1 MLRSEQR
8 DPLDLKGNNRMN
20 DGDPRES
27 ILTIENLRTYFYTR
41 GAVVKAVDGINL
53 DIGTSEILGL
63 VGESGS
69 GKSVTALSIMR
80 LVSSPGVIEDGKIIF
95 KGTDLLELS
104 EDEMREIRGDKIS
117 MIFQDPATYL
127 NPIMKVGR
135 QIAEPLTLHRGLNRT
150 KAAKHVLELMDL
162 VGIPDPKQRVGEYP
176 HQLSGGMKQRV
187 LIATALACQPDILL
201 ADEPTTA
208 LDVTIQAQILD
219 LLRELQRSFGSSVVL
234 ITHDLGVIA
243 EMCDRVVVMY
253 AGKVIEVGET
263 DALLTNPM
271 HPYTA
276 ALLESLPRLGE
287 EKDRLQVIPG
297 SVPSAVTPP
306 PGCRFHPR
314 CSLAEEVC
322 GRELPGVVQLG
333 GGREVACHR
342 WSKQGGGV

>member
-1 MLRSEQR
+1 
-8 DPLDLKGNNRMN
+8 MN

-27 ILTIENLRTYFYTR
+27 ILTIENLRTYFHTR

-53 DIGTSEILGL
+53 DIGTGEILGL

-80 LVSSPGVIEDGKIIF
+80 LVSSPGVIEDGKITF
-95 KGTDLLELS
+95 RGKDLLGLT
-104 EDEMREIRGDKIS
+104 EDEMRRVRGDKIS

-135 QIAEPLTLHRGLNRT
+135 QIAEPLRLHRGLSRSEAS
-150 KAAKHVLELMDL
+150 KRVVELMDV
-162 VGIPDPKQRVGEYP
+162 VGIPDPKQRIHDYP
-176 HQLSGGMKQRV
+176 HQLSGGMRQRV
-187 LIATALACQPDILL
+187 LIATALACQPDILI

-219 LLRELQRSFGSSVVL
+219 LLRELQRSFDSSVVL

-253 AGKVIEVGET
+253 AGNVMEVGET
-263 DALLTNPM
+263 EALLTDPK

-287 EKDRLQVIPG
+287 ERDRLRVIPG

-314 CSLAEEVC
+314 CALAEEVC
-322 GRELPGVVQLG
+322 RRDLPGVVQLAD
-333 GGREVACHR
+333 GREVACHR
-342 WSKQGGGV
+342 WSEP

>member
-1 MLRSEQR
+1 M
-8 DPLDLKGNNRMN
+8 NN
-20 DGDPRES
+20 GDPKES

-41 GAVVKAVDGINL
+41 GAVVKAVDGISL
-53 DIGTSEILGL
+53 DIGTSEIFGL

-80 LVSSPGVIEDGKIIF
+80 LVGSPGVIEDGKITF

-104 EDEMREIRGDKIS
+104 ENEMRQVRGDKIS

-127 NPIMKVGR
+127 NPIMKLGR
-135 QIAEPLTLHRGLNRT
+135 QIAEPLTLHRGLTRSE
-150 KAAKHVLELMDL
+150 AAKRVLELMDL
-162 VGIPDPKQRVGEYP
+162 VGIPDPERRINDYP
-176 HQLSGGMKQRV
+176 HQLSGGMRQRV
-187 LIATALACQPDILL
+187 LIATALACQPDILI

-219 LLRELQRSFGSSVVL
+219 LLRELQRSLGSSVVL

-243 EMCDRVVVMY
+243 EMCDRVAVMY
-253 AGKVIEVGET
+253 AGSVMEVAEA
-263 DALLTNPM
+263 DALLTNPK

-287 EKDRLQVIPG
+287 ERDRLHVIPG

-306 PGCRFHPR
+306 SGCRFHPR
-314 CSLAEEVC
+314 CSKTEDGCEQEIPSLIQLSD
-322 GRELPGVVQLG
+322 GRQ
-333 GGREVACHR
+333 VACHR
-342 WSKQGGGV
+342 CA

>member
-1 MLRSEQR
+1 
-8 DPLDLKGNNRMN
+8 MN
-20 DGDPRES
+20 DEDPRES
-27 ILTIENLRTYFYTR
+27 ILTIENLRTYFHTR
-41 GAVVKAVDGINL
+41 GSVVKAVDGIDL
-53 DIGTSEILGL
+53 EVGAGEILGL

-80 LVSSPGVIEDGKIIF
+80 LIGSPGVIEDGRIVF

-104 EDEMREIRGDKIS
+104 ENQMREVRGDKIS

-135 QIAEPLTLHRGLNRT
+135 QIAEPLTLHRGLSRSE
-150 KAAKHVLELMDL
+150 AKKRVLELMDV
-162 VGIPDPKQRVGEYP
+162 VGIPDPKQRIDDYP
-176 HQLSGGMKQRV
+176 HQLSGGMRQRI
-187 LIATALACQPDILL
+187 LIATALACQPDILI

-219 LLRELQRSFGSSVVL
+219 LLRELQSSFGSSVIL

-243 EMCDRVVVMY
+243 EMCERVVVMY
-253 AGKVIEVGET
+253 AGKVMEVGDTE
-263 DALLTNPM
+263 ALLTDPK

-287 EKDRLQVIPG
+287 ERDRLQVIPG

-314 CSLAEEVC
+314 CAMAEEVC
-322 GRELPGVVQLG
+322 GLDLPGVLQLG
-333 GGREVACHR
+333 DGRQVACHR
-342 WSKQGGGV
+342 WSKQAIGIW